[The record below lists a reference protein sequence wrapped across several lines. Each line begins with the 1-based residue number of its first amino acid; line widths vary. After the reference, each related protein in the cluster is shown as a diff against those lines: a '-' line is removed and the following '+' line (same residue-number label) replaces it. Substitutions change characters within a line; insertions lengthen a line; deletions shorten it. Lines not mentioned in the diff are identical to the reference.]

1 MRKQIE
7 RGRPM
12 RKSGVTSA
20 MAAIAIVLSWS
31 GNAFGEAIGPA
42 DPSADKGRYSFLQ
55 PVPSDQLRS
64 MDTDRPNKT
73 NTPHTI
79 DAGHAQV
86 ELGFADYIHNH
97 DRSHGA
103 DTVTDSLALGH
114 VNLRLGMLNNLEVNL
129 ATDSYD
135 LVHSKDRL
143 ANTSTR
149 QSGIGDTVVGGKL
162 NLWGNEGGDAVWA
175 TGLAIQPQ
183 LKIPTAQRDLGNK
196 HTELFVG
203 VPFVINLPAEFHLG
217 LQTLVAWERNL
228 ANTGDVTGWQNSASL
243 DRVFFDAVDVYVE
256 YWSHVSTERHQQPQ
270 QTVDVGLIYPLTDNI
285 TLDLGTVIGVNRA
298 SNAIE
303 ALAGMS
309 IRF

>member
-1 MRKQIE
+1 
-7 RGRPM
+7 
-12 RKSGVTSA
+12 
-20 MAAIAIVLSWS
+20 MAAIGLVLSWS
-31 GNAFGEAIGPA
+31 GCALA
-42 DPSADKGRYSFLQ
+42 DASGSSDAPPDKGPYSLVS
-55 PVPSDQLRS
+55 PTPNDQLRS

-86 ELGFADYIHNH
+86 EMGFFDYVHNH

-103 DTVTDSLALGH
+103 DTTTDLLVLGH
-114 VNLRLGMLNNLEVNL
+114 VNLRLGMLNNFEVNL

-135 LVHSKDRL
+135 RVWSKDRL

-149 QSGIGDTVVGGKL
+149 QNGIGDTVVGGKL

-203 VPFVINLPAEFHLG
+203 VPFVVNLPAEFHLG
-217 LQTLVAWERNL
+217 LQTAVSWERNL
-228 ANTGDVTGWQNSASL
+228 ANTGDVTGWQNSASI
-243 DRVFFDAVDVYVE
+243 DRVFFNTVDVYVE

-270 QTVDVGLIYPLTDNI
+270 QTVDVGLIYPLADNI
-285 TLDLGTVIGVNRA
+285 TLDLGTVVGVNRA
-298 SNAIE
+298 SNTIE

-309 IRF
+309 VRF